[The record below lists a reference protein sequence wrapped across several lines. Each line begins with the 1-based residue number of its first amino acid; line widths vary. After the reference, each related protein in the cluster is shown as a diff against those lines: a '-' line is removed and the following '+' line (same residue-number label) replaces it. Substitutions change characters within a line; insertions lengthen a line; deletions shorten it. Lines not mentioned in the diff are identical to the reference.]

1 MNNLGSHR
9 GRASMKLIR
18 TLRGEGVLVAENGE
32 TAVGYGLDLFETR
45 GARAGSGTL
54 DGDLSGLG
62 EQPRSLR
69 LRLAGGFEVEIHLDQ
84 LDQDGATF
92 STRGPLPES

>member
-1 MNNLGSHR
+1 
-9 GRASMKLIR
+9 MKLIR
-18 TLRGEGVLVAENGE
+18 TLRGDGVLVAENGE

-45 GARAGSGTL
+45 GERVGSGTL

-62 EQPRSLR
+62 EEPGPLR
-69 LRLAGGFEVEIHLDQ
+69 LRLVDGFEVEVRLDQ

-92 STRGPLPES
+92 STSGPLPKS